1 MKIRKVI
8 NNNIVHAIDDG
19 GEEVIVL
26 GNGVGFGKQRGD
38 VPERRRIEK
47 VFHLSNEKLSQFEQ
61 LVKRIPLSSIRTS
74 EKVIAYAKSQL
85 KAELND
91 HIYIALTDH
100 LNYALER
107 KAQGIEFQNALL
119 WEIRRYY
126 PKEYSIGRKAVE
138 IIREDLG
145 ISLSEDEAGF
155 FALHIANAEFQGES
169 PMGFE
174 MPDMIKDILNLV
186 KFSLGKD
193 FHEDEL
199 SCGRLVT
206 HLKFFL
212 QRVMSQKTYRESD
225 HPWARGL
232 KQEYPLAHT
241 TALRI
246 KSYIKARLQYDVPD
260 EEVTYLIIHIQ
271 RIISRMDE

>member
-1 MKIRKVI
+1 MKICKVI

-47 VFHLSNEKLSQFEQ
+47 IFHLSNEKLSQFEQ

-126 PKEYSIGRKAVE
+126 PKEYSIGKKAVE

-169 PMGFE
+169 LMGFE
-174 MPDMIKDILNLV
+174 MPDMIKDILSLV

-212 QRVMSQKTYRESD
+212 QRVMSKKTYRESD